1 MMVSSAR
8 LARSGA
14 AAAILLADLQLG
26 VGFATGQVVGVVK
39 DN

>member
-1 MMVSSAR
+1 MMASSAR

-14 AAAILLADLQLG
+14 AAAILLADSQLG
-26 VGFATGQVVGVVK
+26 AGFATGQVVGVVK